1 MSQQYAPP
9 GHGMVSEY
17 QAAGVP
23 FVSSSAS
30 MVDTAPQKFTFPYVA
45 RHVTI
50 FNSGSTPVRVGFTE
64 NGVNA
69 NPTESNYFLVL
80 AMSNTPRLELKCDE
94 VFVRKDA
101 GTDPNIVSIVAGLTT
116 IPRKNFFTMSGSNGV
131 VGVG

>member
-30 MVDTAPQKFTFPYVA
+30 MVNANTVERFTFPYVT

-50 FNSGSTPVRVGFTE
+50 FNSGSTPVRVGFTQ
-64 NGVNA
+64 NGVFS
-69 NPTESNYFLVL
+69 NPDSNYFLVL
-80 AMSNTPRLELKCDE
+80 ANSNTPRLELKCDE
-94 VFVRKDA
+94 IFVRKDA
-101 GTDPNIVSIVAGLTT
+101 GTDPNIVSIIAGLTT
-116 IPRKNFFTMSGSNGV
+116 IPLKNFFTMSGSNGV

>member
-1 MSQQYAPP
+1 MSQHYAPP

-17 QAAGVP
+17 QASGVP

-30 MVDTAPQKFTFPYVA
+30 MVNTTVEKFTFPYVS
-45 RHVTI
+45 RHITI

-69 NPTESNYFLVL
+69 NPENSNYFLVL
-80 AMSNTPRLELKCDE
+80 GMSNTPRFELKCDE
-94 VFVRKDA
+94 IFVRKDA
-101 GTDPNIVSIVAGLTT
+101 GTDPNIVSVIAGMTNV
-116 IPRKNFFTMSGSNGV
+116 PRKNFFVMSGSNGV